1 MEATANRNPLSHG
14 LEKSPLFFYVLGA
27 LKGDG
32 HYDTKRRRI
41 SISASIQDI
50 AMLRRI
56 QQIIRQLSPITRVK
70 IRRHVWAVG
79 NCKPQYRINF
89 ACKDFFDR
97 QYPALLSTT
106 RAEKIYYLQ
115 GLFDAEGSIVSTTVK
130 TKKGYV
136 TPFKALSVSQKSV
149 SDLRLWHTW
158 LQELGLDFRTDYR
171 EGTRSRLWTCKNS
184 TIKSFQRI
192 INFHI
197 PRKKQNLN
205 KVISFLKQSHL
216 TDEEQRKV
224 QEIYINT
231 HLGIGVIGKIFNRN
245 RSAIS
250 RIIKT
255 RGTPIIH
262 KPNNGSWIRSSD
274 LDKSE
279 VLLTNFLPQLNK
291 LEGIRSC
298 KNICTRPAMS
308 KPA

>member
-1 MEATANRNPLSHG
+1 MEATANRNPLSHDI
-14 LEKSPLFFYVLGA
+14 EKSPVFFYVLGA

-32 HYDTKRRRI
+32 HYDTKRRSI
-41 SISASIQDI
+41 SICTTIQDI
-50 AMLRRI
+50 AMLKRI
-56 QQIIRQLSPITRVK
+56 QQIMRQLSPVTRVT

-79 NCKPQYRINF
+79 NRKPQYCIRF
-89 ACKDFFDR
+89 ACKDFFER
-97 QYPALLSTT
+97 QYPALLPTT

-115 GLFDAEGSIVSTTVK
+115 GLFDAEGSIVSTTVR
-130 TKKGYV
+130 TKKGYL
-136 TPFKALSVSQKSV
+136 TPFKALSVSQKGV

-158 LQELGLDFRTDYR
+158 LQELGLAFRTDYR
-171 EGTRSRLWTCKNS
+171 EGSRSRLWTCKNS

-197 PRKKQNLN
+197 PRKKQKLN

-224 QEIYINT
+224 QEIYITT

-245 RSAIS
+245 CSAIS

-262 KPNNGSWIRSSD
+262 KPNNGRWIRSSD

-279 VLLTNFLPQLNK
+279 VLLTKFLPQLNR
-291 LEGIRSC
+291 LEGLRSC
-298 KNICTRPAMS
+298 RNISTRPAMS
-308 KPA
+308 KPS